1 MENQVFIPFPVDA
14 VEEEQEKPSLTYRL
28 DLKAGRIVGKVDG
41 LAAVEQAILKALIT
55 PRFHCL
61 VYDNQY
67 GSEVIDAIIAA
78 DATPEYIVAAAEG
91 FVRDCLKPDTR
102 ILEIKDFSLKFEGD
116 GVHIYFRAETIF
128 GKIDIERVI

>member
-1 MENQVFIPFPVDA
+1 MEKVFIPIPIGT

-28 DLKAGRIVGKVDG
+28 DLATGRIIGKVDG
-41 LAAVEQAILKALIT
+41 LAAVEQAILKSLIT

-67 GSEVIDAIIAA
+67 GSEVVDAIIAN

-102 ILEIKDFSLKFEGD
+102 ILDITDFSLEFEGD
-116 GVHIYFRAETIF
+116 GVKIYFRVETIF
-128 GKIDIERVI
+128 GEIEIKKVI

>member
-1 MENQVFIPFPVDA
+1 MENQVFIPFPVDV
-14 VEEEQEKPSLTYRL
+14 VEEEQEKSSLTYRL

-102 ILEIKDFSLKFEGD
+102 ILEIKDFSLKFKGD
-116 GVHIYFRAETIF
+116 GVHIFFRAETIF

>member
-1 MENQVFIPFPVDA
+1 MEKVFISIPIGN

-28 DLKAGRIVGKVDG
+28 DLATGRIMGKVDG
-41 LAAVEQAILKALIT
+41 LAAVEQAILKAMIT

-67 GSEVIDAIIAA
+67 GSEVIDAIIAN

-102 ILEIKDFSLKFEGD
+102 ILDITDFTLEFEGD
-116 GVHIYFRAETIF
+116 SVRINFRVETIF
-128 GKIDIERVI
+128 GEIEIEKVM

>member
-1 MENQVFIPFPVDA
+1 MEKVFIPIPIGI

-28 DLKAGRIVGKVDG
+28 DLATGRIMGKVDG

-67 GSEVIDAIIAA
+67 GSEVIDAIIAN

-102 ILEIKDFSLKFEGD
+102 ILDITDFSLEFEGD
-116 GVHIYFRAETIF
+116 SVRIKFRVETIF
-128 GKIDIERVI
+128 GEIEIKEVI

>member
-1 MENQVFIPFPVDA
+1 MEQVFIPIPIGT
-14 VEEEQEKPSLTYRL
+14 VEEEQEKPSLTYGL
-28 DLKAGRIVGKVDG
+28 DLTAGRIVGKVDG

-67 GSEVIDAIIAA
+67 GSEVIDAIIAN

-102 ILEIKDFSLKFEGD
+102 ILEIRDFSLEFEGD
-116 GVHIYFRAETIF
+116 GVHIRFRVETIF
-128 GKIDIERVI
+128 GEIEIEKVI

>member
-1 MENQVFIPFPVDA
+1 MENQVYIPFPIDI
-14 VEEEQEKPSLTYRL
+14 VEEAQEKPSLTYRL

-102 ILEIKDFSLKFEGD
+102 ILEIKDFFLKFEGD
-116 GVHIYFRAETIF
+116 GVHIFFRAETIF

>member
-1 MENQVFIPFPVDA
+1 MEKVYIPIPIGI

-28 DLKAGRIVGKVDG
+28 DLTAGRIIGKVDG
-41 LAAVEQAILKALIT
+41 LAAVEQAILKAMIT

-67 GSEVIDAIIAA
+67 GSEVIDAIIAN

-102 ILEIKDFSLKFEGD
+102 ILDITDFSLEFEGD
-116 GVHIYFRAETIF
+116 SVKIYFHVETIF
-128 GKIDIERVI
+128 GVIEIKKVI